1 MPPLALLN
9 IFLHL
14 VIVNLLNF
22 SAALHENYDKGSFHG
37 KKSFIYRASSK
48 RTRPT
53 ILVVANE
60 PQPNSLP
67 LEPREPV
74 PTYENLVVE
83 YRREDESLNV
93 YEKVTDEK
101 KPLPP
106 RPNVSMNLLIL
117 FGMALFTYPSVMTY
131 TIFFGFLFEAV
142 PLTRLDWERKE
153 LLDGQ

>member
-106 RPNVSMNLLIL
+106 RPNVRI
-117 FGMALFTYPSVMTY
+117 Y
-131 TIFFGFLFEAV
+131 
-142 PLTRLDWERKE
+142 
-153 LLDGQ
+153 